1 MKPRSDI
8 PRDERLYDG
17 VGARKR
23 EYLALQDLAEGKSE
37 NFVPASRAFTSM
49 SIRVKEARLLLDA
62 ALIAI
67 KNNRRYVMH
76 DLCMYHTNAVI
87 NARHQIHA
95 FDRSYHDNST
105 DSVITINCIVK
116 FDSLSDVMKFCAVGK
131 FNLPVTTEENTT
143 C

>member
-1 MKPRSDI
+1 MKPKSDI

-23 EYLALQDLAEGKSE
+23 EYAALQDLAEGKSE

-87 NARHQIHA
+87 NARYQIRA
-95 FDRSYHDNST
+95 YHDDNT
-105 DSVITINCIVK
+105 EPIITINCIVK

-131 FNLPVTTEENTT
+131 FNLPVTTEEDST